1 MVTTQTYYLTAILAL
16 VLSGIS
22 LAIGLANLII
32 SQRNRLVDASEKK
45 DSRAAEQA
53 YKYSKEVQV
62 SMRCFTSC
70 ADTTGCFH
78 DLAAFRYSSQFY
90 NGTYSQ
96 TDPEAP
102 YETTP
107 GMQRTAELLTAG

>member
-16 VLSGIS
+16 ILSGVS
-22 LAIGLANLII
+22 LAIGLANLIV

-45 DSRAAEQA
+45 ENRAAEQA

-62 SMRCFTSC
+62 RLKCCTSC

-78 DLAAFRYSSQFY
+78 DLAAF
-90 NGTYSQ
+90 
-96 TDPEAP
+96 
-102 YETTP
+102 
-107 GMQRTAELLTAG
+107 

>member
-16 VLSGIS
+16 VLSGVS
-22 LAIGLANLII
+22 LAVGLANLII

-62 SMRCFTSC
+62 RLKICISC
-70 ADTTGCFH
+70 ADTTDCFQCS
-78 DLAAFRYSSQFY
+78 LPVQQSFL
-90 NGTYSQ
+90 
-96 TDPEAP
+96 
-102 YETTP
+102 
-107 GMQRTAELLTAG
+107 QRHLLSKRS